1 MRDAGLSRGAWRL
14 ARAFWYN
21 GGMKNLAIGLLGL
34 SALVAGCASEETVYV
49 DNMPA
54 AAKQALQTAV
64 AHAGFASPADVRI
77 KKVELDRDHASSVY
91 EVEFEKGWYEYEYD
105 IDAATGKILKS
116 KKEFD
121 W

>member
-1 MRDAGLSRGAWRL
+1 
-14 ARAFWYN
+14 
-21 GGMKNLAIGLLGL
+21 MKNLVIGLLGL
-34 SALVAGCASEETVYV
+34 SAVVAGCASEETVYV

-54 AAKQALQTAV
+54 AAKQDLQTAV
-64 AHAGFASPADVRI
+64 AHAGFASPADVRV
-77 KKVELDRDHASSVY
+77 KKLELDRDQASSVY

-105 IDAATGKILKS
+105 IDTVTGKIFKS